1 MSFGVVRPSF
11 TVSRRFLPYSKAL
24 LAHVQMT
31 SSTPSSSSSSSR
43 LPYSSK
49 APAAA
54 GQGKSDSLAE
64 ERAASSDTVPDRK

>member
-11 TVSRRFLPYSKAL
+11 TVSRRFLTYSKAL

-31 SSTPSSSSSSSR
+31 SSTPSSSSSSR

-54 GQGKSDSLAE
+54 
-64 ERAASSDTVPDRK
+64 